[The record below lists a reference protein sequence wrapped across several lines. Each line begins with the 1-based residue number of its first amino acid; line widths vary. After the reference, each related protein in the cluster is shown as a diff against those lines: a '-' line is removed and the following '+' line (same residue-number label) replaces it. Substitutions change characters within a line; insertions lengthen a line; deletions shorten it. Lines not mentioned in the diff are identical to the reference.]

1 LPAQRYDSPRTLQFV
16 TRLLD
21 DLRAQPGVEV
31 AAFGTCAPVSGSC
44 DRTLGIRPDREVAV
58 GAAPVVGVVPA
69 SLDYFRTLGIPLIKG
84 RTFTDRDREGQPKV
98 AVINETAARRLWPGE
113 EPIGKR
119 IRLTDITET
128 NGVEIV
134 GVVADV
140 RYHPVEAAI
149 TPDVYLS
156 YLQTPLPNGYM
167 FIRTRGDVAATS
179 AAIRSVLRKLDPE
192 LPVVNVKTMGNR
204 FGEATWRTRLSADL
218 LTLFA
223 ALALL
228 LAAIGLYGVMAQIVE
243 QRTREIGVR
252 MALGADR
259 ANIFRLVISRALI
272 IGIIGVAVGVGIT
285 MWSMRFLDA
294 LLYQVKS
301 DDPLTIAILAIVL
314 MAVTLL
320 ASYVPARR
328 ATRVDPLTSLRAE

>member
-1 LPAQRYDSPRTLQFV
+1 MYKRQQFV

-21 DLRAQPGVEV
+21 DLRARPGVDM
-31 AAFGTCAPVSGSC
+31 AAFGSCAPVSGGCS
-44 DRTLGIRPDREVAV
+44 RTLAIRPEREVPP
-58 GAAPVVGVVPA
+58 GAAPIVGVLPA
-69 SLDYFRTLGIPLIKG
+69 SPEYFQTLGIPLIKG
-84 RTFTDRDREGQPKV
+84 RTFTDRDRDGQPRV
-98 AVINETAARRLWPGE
+98 VVINETAARRLWPGE

-119 IRLTDITET
+119 IRLTEVYDG
-128 NGVEIV
+128 NGAEVV
-134 GVVADV
+134 GIVADV
-140 RYHPVEAAI
+140 RYSPVESEI
-149 TPDVYLS
+149 TPDVYLA
-156 YLQTPLPNGYM
+156 YAQAPLRDGYM

-179 AAIRSVLRKLDPE
+179 ATIRSTLRKLDAQ

-228 LAAIGLYGVMAQIVE
+228 LAAIGLYGVLAQIVE

-259 ANIFRLVISRALI
+259 ANIFRLVIGRALI
-272 IGIIGVAVGVGIT
+272 IGLVGVAAGIGIA

-301 DDPLTIAILAIVL
+301 DDPLTIAVLAILL
-314 MAVTLL
+314 MAVTLV
-320 ASYVPARR
+320 AAYVPARR

>member
-1 LPAQRYDSPRTLQFV
+1 MES
-16 TRLLD
+16 
-21 DLRAQPGVEV
+21 E
-31 AAFGTCAPVSGSC
+31 
-44 DRTLGIRPDREVAV
+44 
-58 GAAPVVGVVPA
+58 
-69 SLDYFRTLGIPLIKG
+69 
-84 RTFTDRDREGQPKV
+84 
-98 AVINETAARRLWPGE
+98 
-113 EPIGKR
+113 
-119 IRLTDITET
+119 
-128 NGVEIV
+128 
-134 GVVADV
+134 
-140 RYHPVEAAI
+140 I
-149 TPDVYLS
+149 TPDVYLA
-156 YLQTPLPNGYM
+156 YAQAPLRDGYM

-179 AAIRSVLRKLDPE
+179 ATIRSTLRKLDAQ

-228 LAAIGLYGVMAQIVE
+228 LAAIGLYGVLAQIVE

-259 ANIFRLVISRALI
+259 ANIFRLVIGRALI
-272 IGIIGVAVGVGIT
+272 IGLVGVAVGIGIA

-301 DDPLTIAILAIVL
+301 DDPLTVAVLAILL
-314 MAVTLL
+314 MAVTLV
-320 ASYVPARR
+320 AAYVPARR

>member
-1 LPAQRYDSPRTLQFV
+1 VSGNCGRTL
-16 TRLLD
+16 
-21 DLRAQPGVEV
+21 AM
-31 AAFGTCAPVSGSC
+31 
-44 DRTLGIRPDREVAV
+44 RPERELPLSE
-58 GAAPVVGVVPA
+58 APVVGVLPA
-69 SLDYFRTLGIPLIKG
+69 TPDYFRTLGIPLIKG
-84 RTFTDRDREGQPKV
+84 RTFTDRDREGQPGV
-98 AVINETAARRLWPGE
+98 AVINETAARRLWPGDD
-113 EPIGKR
+113 PIGKR
-119 IRLTDITET
+119 IRLNDVTDA
-128 NGVEIV
+128 NGAEVV

-140 RYHPVEAAI
+140 RYHPVEAEI
-149 TPDVYLS
+149 TPDAYLPF
-156 YLQTPLPNGYM
+156 LQRPQRDGFM
-167 FIRTRGDVAATS
+167 FIRTRGDVAATT
-179 AAIRSVLRKLDPE
+179 AAIQSVLRKLDAE

-204 FGEATWRTRLSADL
+204 FGESTWRTRLSADL

-272 IGIIGVAVGVGIT
+272 IGAVGVAIGAGIA

-301 DDPLTIAILAIVL
+301 DDPLMIAMLAIAL

>member
-1 LPAQRYDSPRTLQFV
+1 L
-16 TRLLD
+16 
-21 DLRAQPGVEV
+21 
-31 AAFGTCAPVSGSC
+31 GS
-44 DRTLGIRPDREVAV
+44 
-58 GAAPVVGVVPA
+58 APVVGVLPA
-69 SLDYFRTLGIPLIKG
+69 SPNYFKTLGIPLIKG

-98 AVINETAARRLWPGE
+98 AVINETAARKLWPGE
-113 EPIGKR
+113 DPIGKR
-119 IRLTDITET
+119 LKLTDVVDD
-128 NGVEIV
+128 GVEVV

-156 YLQTPLPNGYM
+156 FLQAPLPSGYM
-167 FIRTRGDVAATS
+167 FIRTRGDVASTS
-179 AAIRSVLRKLDPE
+179 AAIRTVLRKLDAE

-259 ANIFRLVISRALI
+259 ANIFRLVIGRALL
-272 IGIIGVAVGVGIT
+272 IGTVGIALGAGIA

-301 DDPLTIAILAIVL
+301 DDPLTIAVLAIVL
-314 MAVTLL
+314 MAATVL

-328 ATRVDPLTSLRAE
+328 AARVDPLTSLRAE